1 MFIRFKTGLFGDP
14 ARLQR
19 LQAALNEDMFASPR
33 MTATGIPPYV
43 TLFMAVE
50 GIPGKVKEMLLS
62 VLREQGVVRPAA
74 GEEEGLIRLLLAK
87 LESLQ
92 VCVSKI
98 GTGSTQQQE
107 QPCVGSSYQPTL
119 VNGLWSVLP
128 AGYLL
133 PTRAYDCWTAWFA
146 PHKFGERMVPAL
158 KSRLVDK
165 RTIHDA
171 RRWSDVRTVV
181 GWMYERLTPDLKAE
195 VDKES
200 VTADTAG
207 AAFRSANTLNLF
219 GEARKVLCNGS
230 LSGAV
235 QALRK
240 FEGVTKK
247 RRRAQGDVV
256 ATVAVVS
263 NA

>member
-1 MFIRFKTGLFGDP
+1 
-14 ARLQR
+14 
-19 LQAALNEDMFASPR
+19 
-33 MTATGIPPYV
+33 
-43 TLFMAVE
+43 
-50 GIPGKVKEMLLS
+50 MLLS

-207 AAFRSANTLNLF
+207 AAFRSAKPTP
-219 GEARKVLCNGS
+219 
-230 LSGAV
+230 
-235 QALRK
+235 QASR
-240 FEGVTKK
+240 
-247 RRRAQGDVV
+247 Q
-256 ATVAVVS
+256 
-263 NA
+263 